1 MAYETL
7 LIEISDQTGIIRL
20 NRPDDL
26 NALNNTL
33 MDEMTAALDDFEA
46 NEDIGCI
53 VITGTCHQLSQA
65 GYRGGVRLCAGRWLR
80 ACDDVRFHSRC
91 RECKIRPA

>member
-33 MDEMTAALDDFEA
+33 MDEMTAALDDFEGK
-46 NEDIGCI
+46 N
-53 VITGTCHQLSQA
+53 
-65 GYRGGVRLCAGRWLR
+65 
-80 ACDDVRFHSRC
+80 
-91 RECKIRPA
+91 